1 MRTAGRPLVNTTS
14 CHFPSLGAG
23 LATKGGSGAGTGL
36 CGTAAALAVSC
47 SPAAV
52 GMPPASDP
60 PAFGLLSWYW
70 ACSSRVT
77 AQFRPRSASW
87 AALNPRHAL
96 AETTNAFPGK
106 DNRGCDT
113 VRVPHRKGTCLVVTV
128 APRRPRI
135 EFRAD
140 DPTLTP
146 NGGLALVAETC
157 RVLDVIGTI
166 ERHVGPIKARRRGAG
181 AGELLVGLAE
191 CMLAGGDF
199 FTDLDPM
206 RADVAGAQLR
216 AVAEPPASTTAVGLG
231 RRFGPDQLA
240 GLRAAQAELIDRQV
254 AALPRE
260 RRRDLLAVRPTI
272 DLDPTDVEVYGER
285 KERIGWSYAGVRAG
299 RPVPLVWAESGLVL
313 TGTLLAGDQD
323 VRPHAPA

>member
-1 MRTAGRPLVNTTS
+1 MTSAISCTVCWPASYIMRACLARFRVILNFQPPLRPR
-14 CHFPSLGAG
+14 AR
-23 LATKGGSGAGTGL
+23 
-36 CGTAAALAVSC
+36 AAA
-47 SPAAV
+47 SP
-52 GMPPASDP
+52 
-60 PAFGLLSWYW
+60 SWVR
-70 ACSSRVT
+70 ST
-77 AQFRPRSASW
+77 IRPRSASW

-157 RVLDVIGTI
+157 RVLDVIDTI

-231 RRFGPDQLA
+231 RRFGPDQL
-240 GLRAAQAELIDRQV
+240 GLGCAP
-254 AALPRE
+254 PR
-260 RRRDLLAVRPTI
+260 P
-272 DLDPTDVEVYGER
+272 
-285 KERIGWSYAGVRAG
+285 S
-299 RPVPLVWAESGLVL
+299 
-313 TGTLLAGDQD
+313 
-323 VRPHAPA
+323 

>member
-1 MRTAGRPLVNTTS
+1 M
-14 CHFPSLGAG
+14 
-23 LATKGGSGAGTGL
+23 
-36 CGTAAALAVSC
+36 
-47 SPAAV
+47 
-52 GMPPASDP
+52 
-60 PAFGLLSWYW
+60 
-70 ACSSRVT
+70 
-77 AQFRPRSASW
+77 
-87 AALNPRHAL
+87 NPRHAL

-146 NGGLALVAETC
+146 NGGLALVAQTC

-240 GLRAAQAELIDRQV
+240 GLRTASRS
-254 AALPRE
+254 
-260 RRRDLLAVRPTI
+260 RRRSRGSAATCWRCARRSTWTRPTSRS
-272 DLDPTDVEVYGER
+272 TAR
-285 KERIGWSYAGVRAG
+285 ARSASAGATSGCGPAG
-299 RPVPLVWAESGLVL
+299 RCRWCGPSRGWCSPGRCWP
-313 TGTLLAGDQD
+313 GTRTCA
-323 VRPHAPA
+323 RTPRR